1 MGFLKYQASL
11 KKNVCSGPLSHQ
23 EIQDICPLQIESQLF
38 LAENSACVY
47 INKVEARINEEIGRA
62 LHCLDKSTEE
72 SIVKV
77 VERELISRHMKTIVE
92 MENSGLIH
100 MLKTDSTEGFSFIY

>member
-1 MGFLKYQASL
+1 M
-11 KKNVCSGPLSHQ
+11 
-23 EIQDICPLQIESQLF
+23 F

-72 SIVKV
+72 SIIKV
-77 VERELISRHMKTIVE
+77 VERELISKHMETIVE

-100 MLKTDSTEGFSFIY
+100 MLKTDSTEGSLCIFLLQDWNRECHLSHDNAIKIQQAKIIRVTDTLLCV

>member
-1 MGFLKYQASL
+1 M
-11 KKNVCSGPLSHQ
+11 
-23 EIQDICPLQIESQLF
+23 F

-72 SIVKV
+72 SIIKV
-77 VERELISRHMKTIVE
+77 VERELISKHMKTIVE

-100 MLKTDSTEGFSFIY
+100 MLKNDSTEGKSFCFFCHVLGSAGGEEGLTCHMTRL

>member
-1 MGFLKYQASL
+1 M
-11 KKNVCSGPLSHQ
+11 
-23 EIQDICPLQIESQLF
+23 F

-62 LHCLDKSTEE
+62 IHCLDKSTEE
-72 SIVKV
+72 SIIKV
-77 VERELISRHMKTIVE
+77 VERELISKHMKTIVE

-100 MLKTDSTEGFSFIY
+100 MLKTDSTEGKKVLAVGVACNL

>member
-1 MGFLKYQASL
+1 M
-11 KKNVCSGPLSHQ
+11 
-23 EIQDICPLQIESQLF
+23 F

-72 SIVKV
+72 SIIKV
-77 VERELISRHMKTIVE
+77 MERELISKHMKTIVE
-92 MENSGLIH
+92 IENSGLIH
-100 MLKTDSTEGFSFIY
+100 MLKTDSTEGKRFFGGSDHYDLTADFFFLSRLFSKNMLQEK